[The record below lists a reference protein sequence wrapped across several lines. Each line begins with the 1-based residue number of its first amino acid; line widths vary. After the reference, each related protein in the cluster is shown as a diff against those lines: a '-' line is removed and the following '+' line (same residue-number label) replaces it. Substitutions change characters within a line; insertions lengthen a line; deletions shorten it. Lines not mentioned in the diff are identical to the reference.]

1 MCLAI
6 QQSKAICL
14 HVQSQCLTLSNDPT
28 TAFWYRQSGGQG
40 YQNLV
45 YDSFSQSGND
55 FHAAKALCPLGSATA
70 STASAKVG
78 QTVLALV
85 CYVVD
90 ELCFSHLLSL
100 SLSLSLSHISV
111 SPI

>member
-1 MCLAI
+1 MGLVYKLFCGMYLAN

-14 HVQSQCLTLSNDPT
+14 HVQSQCLTLSIDPK
-28 TAFWYRQSGGQG
+28 TAFWYTQSGGEG

-55 FHAAKALCPLGSATA
+55 FHAAKALRPLGGSATG
-70 STASAKVG
+70 STAPAKVG

-85 CYVVD
+85 CYVVE
-90 ELCFSHLLSL
+90 ELCFSL
-100 SLSLSLSHISV
+100 SLSLSL
-111 SPI
+111 